1 MVKSKKRESMFAE
14 IQSEQGA
21 LRAMRSTLVILAWLA
36 ISYMVILNGLELE
49 TSILAGFWAVLALLA
64 YACFKGVRWAVL
76 VVIIFSTLEV
86 G

>member
-1 MVKSKKRESMFAE
+1 MVKSKKRESMLAE

-49 TSILAGFWAVLALLA
+49 SSILAGFWAVLALFA
-64 YACFKGVRWAVL
+64 YACLKEF
-76 VVIIFSTLEV
+76 V
-86 G
+86 GQS